1 MAHHLDVDLGL
12 AGRQV
17 LSGPRPRELTG
28 SCQDGSTLQRHL
40 RLDEHSLDIRRRER
54 ADAEGS
60 SQHLPRT
67 NLPHPPATC

>member
-1 MAHHLDVDLGL
+1 MTHHLDVDLGL
-12 AGRQV
+12 AGREV

-28 SCQDGSTLQRHL
+28 ACQDSATLQRHL
-40 RLDEHSLDIRRRER
+40 SLDEHSLDVRRGER